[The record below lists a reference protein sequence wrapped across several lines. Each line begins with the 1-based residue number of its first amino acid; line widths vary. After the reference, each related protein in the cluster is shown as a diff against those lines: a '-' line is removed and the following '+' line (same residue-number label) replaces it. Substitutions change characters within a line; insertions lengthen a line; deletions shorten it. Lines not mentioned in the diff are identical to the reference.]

1 MKKRLTAWICTVAM
15 LLAMLPSF
23 AFAAEPDLTLD
34 LEVTATAG
42 QTDTP
47 RALSELRAGDTVTA
61 TINVPANV
69 DISSALVR
77 LLFDK
82 EKFTIAKWNDIQSGL
97 KLPKYEDENP
107 EAEAGWENAQT
118 TSVVEANREGY
129 VSTTAIGS
137 HFDGEL
143 GQKITANVHHGETW
157 PILSVTFKVKDDAS
171 IGAATQNFAI
181 ASEADKL
188 EFAHEV
194 SGKSVKYVAATSD
207 AVTATV
213 VQELTD
219 VALTGSVTIPTK
231 GGTDSSNLTGGNVA
245 TNVTWSPA
253 LTDGKFAAN
262 TAYTATVTVTPN
274 TGYVFT
280 DSSNVTLEGYTFTKS
295 GNSFVATKTFEKT
308 DDKSLTGLTVTTR
321 PTKTAYTHGDHFDP
335 AGMVVKATYD
345 DGSADNNF
353 TGYTVSYN
361 GTYLK
366 NGDSAV
372 TLTAGNQRVQVSGLT
387 VGQKELSI
395 TGLQATNRAYN
406 GSTEVALTGGT
417 LTDAVVG
424 EAVSVTMPTKGNM
437 ADANVGNNKSVNVTK
452 PELTGNDA
460 GNYTLADISG
470 VKVNITPAEYTYT
483 YAKIEDT
490 ATVGTALPTSS
501 TVSATGVNSETV
513 SGTLAWYT
521 DAACTKTTSGN
532 FTETGSKT
540 LYWKFTPGSSAT
552 NYVTTFKTGNVVYTV
567 TALPTQKVA
576 FAESGAKSVTYGD
589 ADFTNVATNS
599 TQGGGTISYA
609 SSNSDVA
616 TVDNA
621 GKVAIKGAGTTTI
634 TATAAEVSTQ
644 YAKTEVSYTLTVN
657 PKEVGLTWNNAIE
670 RVYDGQPSNVTA
682 TATGLVSGDEVNV
695 TVTGGTERD
704 AGTHT
709 ATATALTGER
719 AENYTLPS
727 AKTQSYIINKKNIT
741 VASVK
746 LKEKTYDGTTTAT
759 VESVKFNFGS
769 STGSPSSGGSGGN
782 QSPYTATAVYDSA
795 NASDTASATVQVTLV
810 TGGRWD
816 TNYNLTNG
824 ENFKTTGKINK
835 AQTTLT
841 VAAKDAVY
849 TSVAYAE
856 TNLTKTS
863 NVDTETTYTYYA
875 DNNGAKGEAL
885 TAVPVNAGTYWVEGN
900 IAATTNY
907 SAVTSEAVKF
917 QITKAPLTITAKPH
931 TITYGDA
938 VANDGVTYK
947 GLAGSDTSSVVT
959 GLAYEYNYERYGN
972 VGDYTIT
979 PNGAA
984 AANYDITY
992 QPGKLTVG
1000 QKKVTLTWEPTGDT
1014 LYYDGNAKNV
1024 TATVGGTV
1032 NNDVITATVVG
1043 GKETAIGQYTAKV
1056 TALTG
1061 DKAGNYAPPTEVTKS
1076 YAIQAALSASELT
1089 VTPATVTATIDGLTI
1104 KLVGY
1109 KNASETV
1116 TVKKGKVTAA
1126 DNKLTV
1132 NGVTYTIDDSAVKVI
1147 DTAKIEIKT
1156 PTCTVKVPDELA
1168 AALTGFAATSDGLNN
1183 AMADLIAKAAEGMPE
1198 NAKKVE
1204 VTVVLEICPTAYADG
1219 KLRLSIEPKIKY
1231 EYKDEQGATIST
1243 KEEAVKNSDIKSLI
1257 TIGVK
1262 VPNGFTPNFAKHYL
1276 SGSTYEMLPVTI
1288 DSNGYATW
1296 QQSSFSEV
1304 ELVSDTRTAAVTFTF
1319 EDGHA
1324 QTITY
1329 GPADIGKAFPTD
1341 SKDGYTFNGWT
1352 IGEKTYTTLTEKA
1365 LSELSSAADK
1375 NAKASFT
1382 QKSNNGGNGGNSGG
1396 SGVST
1401 YPVSVTTPKNGKV
1414 TVSPSN
1420 AAKGAAVTVTVTP
1433 DSGYEMDKLTVT
1445 DASGKTISTTDKGN
1459 GKFTFTMPNGKV
1471 SVSATFKQTTV
1482 TPPSTGFVDVPAS
1495 AYYADA
1501 VKWAVEKGITTGTS
1515 ATTFSPETSC
1525 TRAQMV
1531 TFLWRAAGS
1540 PAPKATTTAFT
1551 DLDKSAYYY
1560 DAVLWAVE
1568 QGITTGT
1575 SATTFSPNA
1584 TVTRGQTVTFL
1595 YRFAGQPAVSGSSS
1609 FTDVNSSDYY
1619 AAAVQ
1624 WAKEQGITSGTT
1636 DTTFSPTSDCT
1647 RGQIVT
1653 FLYRQLAK

>member
-1 MKKRLTAWICTVAM
+1 MKKRVTAWICTVAL

-23 AFAAEPDLTLD
+23 ALAAEPDLTLD

-42 QTDTP
+42 QSDTP
-47 RALSELRAGDTVTA
+47 RVLSELRAGDIVTA
-61 TINVPANV
+61 NVKVPANIG
-69 DISSALVR
+69 ISSALVK

-82 EKFTIAKWNDIQSGL
+82 NTFEIQSWDKITTGL
-97 KLPKYEDENP
+97 EEPAYADKKPNMP
-107 EAEAGWENAQT
+107 AGW
-118 TSVVEANREGY
+118 ANMEVTGYSDANTFGY
-129 VSTTAIGS
+129 VTATAVGS
-137 HFDGEL
+137 HFDGTQGKKVIADVEHD
-143 GQKITANVHHGETW
+143 TVWTV
-157 PILSVTFKVKDDAS
+157 LSVEFKVKDSAPV
-171 IGAATQNFAI
+171 GNVTQAFSI
-181 ASEADKL
+181 ASSAKDL

-194 SGKSVKYVAATSD
+194 SGKSEKYVVAVSD
-207 AVTATV
+207 DISATV
-213 VQELTD
+213 VQELGS
-219 VALTGSVTIPTK
+219 VALNGSVTTPTK

-280 DSSNVTLEGYTFTKS
+280 DSSNVTMDGYTFTRS
-295 GNSFVATKTFEKT
+295 GNSFVATKTFET
-308 DDKSLTGLTVTTR
+308 TANKSLTGLTVTNQ
-321 PTKTAYTHGDHFDP
+321 PTKKDYTHGDQFDHT
-335 AGMVVKATYD
+335 GMVVKATYD
-345 DGSADNNF
+345 DGSTDTNF
-353 TGYTVSYN
+353 TDYTVSYAN
-361 GTYLK
+361 NSSYLK
-366 NGDSAV
+366 KGDTAV
-372 TLTAGNQRVQVSGLT
+372 TVKAGDQTATVSGLT
-387 VGQKELSI
+387 VDQKELSI
-395 TGLQATNRAYN
+395 SGLQATNRAYN
-406 GSTEVALTGGT
+406 GATTVAITGGELTG
-417 LTDAVVG
+417 VVDS
-424 EAVSVTMPTKGNM
+424 ETVSVTMPTKGNM
-437 ADANVGNNKSVNVTK
+437 ADANVGNNKSVTVAK
-452 PELTGNDA
+452 PELTGTDA

-483 YAKIEDT
+483 YGKTADT
-490 ATVGTALPTSS
+490 ATIGTALPTSS

-521 DAACTKTTSGN
+521 DADCTNATSGN
-532 FTETGSKT
+532 FTATGSKT
-540 LYWKFTPGSSAT
+540 LYWKFTPDSSAT
-552 NYVTTFKTGNVVYTV
+552 NYVATAKTGNVVYTV
-567 TALPTQKVA
+567 NALPTQNVT
-576 FAESGAKSVTYGD
+576 FADTNATVTKTYGD
-589 ADFTNVATNS
+589 ADFTNAATNHTTNS
-599 TQGGGTISYA
+599 VAISYA
-609 SSNSDVA
+609 SSNSNVA
-616 TVDNA
+616 VVDNA
-621 GKVAIKGAGTTTI
+621 GQVTIKGAGTTTI
-634 TATAAEVSTQ
+634 TATAAEVPAQ

-657 PKEVGLTWNNAIE
+657 KKTVGLTWDGADT
-670 RVYDGQPSNVTA
+670 RTYDGQLSNVTA
-682 TATGLVSGDEVNV
+682 TATGLISGDEVNV
-695 TVTGGTERD
+695 SVTGGKEKD
-704 AGTHT
+704 AGTYT

-719 AENYTLPS
+719 AGNYILPNE
-727 AKTQSYIINKKNIT
+727 KTQSYTINKAT
-741 VASVK
+741 LEVSSVI
-746 LKEKTYDGTTTAT
+746 LKEKTYNGNTDAE
-759 VESVKFNFGS
+759 VESVSFTRGS
-769 STGSPSSGGSGGN
+769 GSMGSGGN
-782 QSPYTATAVYDSA
+782 QPLYTATAQYDTA
-795 NASDTASATVQVTLV
+795 DASDNAPATVQVALV
-810 TGGRWD
+810 PGGRLD
-816 TNYNLTNG
+816 KNYNLTNG

-849 TSVAYAE
+849 TGVAYAE
-856 TNLTKTS
+856 KNLTKTS
-863 NVDTETTYTYYA
+863 NLDTAPTYTYYT
-875 DNNGAKGEAL
+875 DNNGAKGTAL
-885 TAVPVNAGTYWVEGN
+885 ETAPVNAGTYWVEGSF
-900 IAATTNY
+900 AETTNY

-917 QITKAPLTITAKPH
+917 QITKAPLTIKANAK
-931 TITYGDA
+931 TITYGEA
-938 VANDGVTYK
+938 ATNDGVTYE

-959 GLAYEYNYERYGN
+959 GLTYEYNYERYGN

-979 PNGAA
+979 PKGATA
-984 AANYDITY
+984 DNYDITY
-992 QPGKLTVG
+992 LSGKLTVN
-1000 QKKVTLTWEPTGDT
+1000 KKTVGLTWSNTES
-1014 LYYDGNAKNV
+1014 LYYNGEAKNV
-1024 TATVGGTV
+1024 TATATELV
-1032 NNDVITATVVG
+1032 NNDTISVTVVG
-1043 GKETAIGQYTAKV
+1043 GKETAVGNYTAKA

-1061 DKAGNYAPPTEVTKS
+1061 DKAGNYALPTDVTNVTKN
-1076 YAIQAALSASELT
+1076 YQIQAALSASDLT
-1089 VTPATVTATIDGLTI
+1089 IDPTTVTATIDGLTI

-1109 KNASETV
+1109 KNASGTV
-1116 TVKKGKVTAA
+1116 TVSKGKDTAA

-1304 ELVSDTRTAAVTFTF
+1304 ELVNDTRTATVNFTF
-1319 EDGHA
+1319 EDGHS
-1324 QTITY
+1324 QSVTY
-1329 GPADIGKAFPTD
+1329 GPADLGKAFPTD

-1352 IGEKTYTTLTEKA
+1352 IGDKTYTTLTEEA
-1365 LSELSSAADK
+1365 LTELSKGASTL
-1375 NAKASFT
+1375 NATPAFT
-1382 QKSNNGGNGGNSGG
+1382 QNSSSGGNHGGNSGG
-1396 SGVST
+1396 GVSG
-1401 YPVSVTTPKNGKV
+1401 YAVSVTTPKNGKV
-1414 TVSPSN
+1414 SVDPRN

-1445 DASGKTISTTDKGN
+1445 DASGKTIPTTDKGN

-1515 ATTFSPETSC
+1515 ATTFSPEASC

-1595 YRFAGQPAVSGSSS
+1595 YRFAGQPAVSGSS

-1624 WAKEQGITSGTT
+1624 WAKEQGITSGTS
-1636 DTTFSPTSDCT
+1636 DTTFSPTNDCT

>member
-1 MKKRLTAWICTVAM
+1 MTVK
-15 LLAMLPSF
+15 
-23 AFAAEPDLTLD
+23 
-34 LEVTATAG
+34 VK
-42 QTDTP
+42 
-47 RALSELRAGDTVTA
+47 
-61 TINVPANV
+61 VPANIELCAAEIHLTFDKAKFELTKGV
-69 DISSALVR
+69 STDYSPRYNDTAVISGWNTPQNTGKSNANSQGEISSANTVAVYS
-77 LLFDK
+77 D
-82 EKFTIAKWNDIQSGL
+82 
-97 KLPKYEDENP
+97 DEGSIVANTTRT
-107 EAEAGWENAQT
+107 EAWYLMTAEFKVKSDA
-118 TSVVEANREGY
+118 
-129 VSTTAIGS
+129 AIGS
-137 HFDGEL
+137 
-143 GQKITANVHHGETW
+143 
-157 PILSVTFKVKDDAS
+157 S
-171 IGAATQNFAI
+171 NF
-181 ASEADKL
+181 SLRNSK
-188 EFAHEV
+188 FSHEV
-194 SGKSVKYVAATSD
+194 DNKTTPYTVSEPQ
-207 AVTATV
+207 AVSATV
-213 VQELTD
+213 VQELSN
-219 VALTGSVTIPTK
+219 VALSGSVTTPTK
-231 GGTDSSNLTGGNVA
+231 GGTNSSNLTG
-245 TNVTWSPA
+245 TNVTANVTWNPA
-253 LTDGKFAAN
+253 LTDNKFAAN
-262 TAYTATVTVTPN
+262 TDYTATVTVTPN
-274 TGYVFT
+274 TGYVFA
-280 DSSNVTLEGYTFTKS
+280 DNAKVTLDGYTFTKS
-295 GNSFVATKTFEKT
+295 GNNFVATKTFAKT
-308 DDKSLTGLTVTTR
+308 ADKSLTALEVTTQ
-321 PTKTAYTHGDHFDP
+321 PTETEYTHGDQFNS

-345 DGSADNNF
+345 DGSTDNNF
-353 TGYTVSYN
+353 TDYTVSYAN

-366 NGDSAV
+366 KGDTTV
-372 TLTAGNQRVQVSGLT
+372 TLKAGDKTATVSGLT

-395 TGLQATNRAYN
+395 TGLQATNRAYD

-417 LTDAVVG
+417 LTDAVSREV
-424 EAVSVTMPTKGNM
+424 VSVTMPTKGNM
-437 ADANVGNNKSVNVTK
+437 ADANVGNNKSVTVAK
-452 PELTGNDA
+452 PELTGTDA

-483 YAKIEDT
+483 YGKTADT
-490 ATVGTALPTSS
+490 ATIGTALPTSS

-521 DAACTKTTSGN
+521 DADCTNATSGN
-532 FTETGSKT
+532 FTATGSKT
-540 LYWKFTPGSSAT
+540 LYWKFTPDSSAT
-552 NYVTTFKTGNVVYTV
+552 NYVATAKTGNVVYTV
-567 TALPTQKVA
+567 NALPTQNVT
-576 FAESGAKSVTYGD
+576 FADTNATVTKTYGD
-589 ADFTNVATNS
+589 ADFTNAATNHTTNS
-599 TQGGGTISYA
+599 VAISYA
-609 SSNSDVA
+609 SSNSNVA
-616 TVDNA
+616 VVDNA
-621 GKVAIKGAGTTTI
+621 GQVTIKGAGTTTI
-634 TATAAEVSTQ
+634 TATAAEVPAQ

-657 PKEVGLTWNNAIE
+657 KKTVGLTWDGADT
-670 RVYDGQPSNVTA
+670 RTYDGQLSNVTA
-682 TATGLVSGDEVNV
+682 TATGLISGDEVNV
-695 TVTGGTERD
+695 SVTGGKEKD
-704 AGTHT
+704 AGTYT

-719 AENYTLPS
+719 AGNYILPNE
-727 AKTQSYIINKKNIT
+727 KTQSYTINKAT
-741 VASVK
+741 LEVSSVI
-746 LKEKTYDGTTTAT
+746 LKEKTYNGNTDAE
-759 VESVKFNFGS
+759 VESVSFTRGS
-769 STGSPSSGGSGGN
+769 GSMGSGGN
-782 QSPYTATAVYDSA
+782 QPLYTATAQYDTA
-795 NASDTASATVQVTLV
+795 DASDNAPATVQVALV
-810 TGGRWD
+810 PGGRLD
-816 TNYNLTNG
+816 KNYNLTNG

-849 TSVAYAE
+849 TGVAYAE
-856 TNLTKTS
+856 KNLTKTS
-863 NVDTETTYTYYA
+863 NLDTAPTYTYYT
-875 DNNGAKGEAL
+875 DNNGAKGTAL
-885 TAVPVNAGTYWVEGN
+885 ETAPVNAGTYWVEGSF
-900 IAATTNY
+900 AETTNY

-917 QITKAPLTITAKPH
+917 QITKAPLTIKANAK
-931 TITYGDA
+931 TITYGEA
-938 VANDGVTYK
+938 ATNDGVTYE

-959 GLAYEYNYERYGN
+959 GLTYEYNYERYGN

-979 PNGAA
+979 PKGATA
-984 AANYDITY
+984 DNYDITY
-992 QPGKLTVG
+992 LSGKLTVN
-1000 QKKVTLTWEPTGDT
+1000 KKTVGLTWSNTES
-1014 LYYDGNAKNV
+1014 LYYNGEAKNV
-1024 TATVGGTV
+1024 TATATELV
-1032 NNDVITATVVG
+1032 NNDTISVTVVG
-1043 GKETAIGQYTAKV
+1043 GKETAVGNYTAKA

-1061 DKAGNYAPPTEVTKS
+1061 DKAGNYALPTDVTNVTKN
-1076 YAIQAALSASELT
+1076 YQIQAALSASDLT
-1089 VTPATVTATIDGLTI
+1089 IDPTTVTATIDGLTI

-1116 TVKKGKVTAA
+1116 TVKKGEVTAA

-1168 AALTGFAATSDGLNN
+1168 TALTGFAATSDGLNN

-1304 ELVSDTRTAAVTFTF
+1304 ELVNDTRTATVTFTF
-1319 EDGHA
+1319 GDGHS
-1324 QTITY
+1324 QTVTY
-1329 GPADIGKAFPTD
+1329 RPADIGKAFPTD
-1341 SKDGYTFNGWT
+1341 SKDGYRFNGWK
-1352 IGEKTYTTLTEKA
+1352 IGNKVYTTLTDEA
-1365 LSELSSAADK
+1365 LTALAADPTVTADFTK
-1375 NAKASFT
+1375 N
-1382 QKSNNGGNGGNSGG
+1382 NNGGNGGSGG
-1396 SGVST
+1396 GGTST
-1401 YPVSVTTPKNGKV
+1401 SPVSVTTPKNGKV
-1414 TVSPSN
+1414 SVDPRN

-1515 ATTFSPETSC
+1515 ATTFSPEASC

-1575 SATTFSPNA
+1575 SSTTFSPNA

-1624 WAKEQGITSGTT
+1624 WAKEQGITSGTS
-1636 DTTFSPTSDCT
+1636 DTTFSPTNDCT

>member
-1 MKKRLTAWICTVAM
+1 MVKVAKRCLSVI
-15 LLAMLPSF
+15 LSLAMLASLLCVPVY
-23 AFAAEPDLTLD
+23 AATPCTLIVSDATATVTKTEKQTVDVNIDISELGANDGWAALSLYLYYDSTKMTYKKNVPGNTFKTARNAIQDEGGSVSAQINASKDIQDANSNGDKEEMCVSIASTATDSESNPAKMTGNGTLWTITFEVNEDLESQELPLSLVCLKATVNGDTSAQPTTVGGKITVNGVTPEINAVNLDLDNANVTADGSSPVTVKATATSKKGTDLTNAVIWSVVNENGAGVSIAPNGTITVAKDAMAGDYTIKAAGKTIFSGGGNNTGAPVTSTKKVLSTGNA
-34 LEVTATAG
+34 TATLKVQRNESQITSVEISGVQDVTIPAN
-42 QTDTP
+42 DTNNVMQP
-47 RALSELRAGDTVTA
+47 TATVKDQYGDTMSNQTVSWSLDASDVSGVSIDRNTGKVTVTNA
-61 TINVPANV
+61 
-69 DISSALVR
+69 
-77 LLFDK
+77 
-82 EKFTIAKWNDIQSGL
+82 AKDSIQES
-97 KLPKYEDENP
+97 KP
-107 EAEAGWENAQT
+107 
-118 TSVVEANREGY
+118 
-129 VSTTAIGS
+129 
-137 HFDGEL
+137 F
-143 GQKITANVHHGETW
+143 KITATC
-157 PILSVTFKVKDDAS
+157 D
-171 IGAATQNFAI
+171 
-181 ASEADKL
+181 
-188 EFAHEV
+188 
-194 SGKSVKYVAATSD
+194 GKSDSKDFQVKRADAVTTSITLSDVSDMIVPADETNATED
-207 AVTATV
+207 VTATV
-213 VQELTD
+213 KDQYDTQISNPT
-219 VALTGSVTIPTK
+219 VAWSI
-231 GGTDSSNLTGGNVA
+231 
-245 TNVTWSPA
+245 SPA
-253 LTDGKFAAN
+253 VEGVSIDSTGKITVTNAAKAGITDTTGKQFTV
-262 TAYTATVTVTPN
+262 TAKSGDMTNTATVTVKRADSNATSMK
-274 TGYVFT
+274 VF
-280 DSSNVTLEGYTFTKS
+280 K
-295 GNSFVATKTFEKT
+295 
-308 DDKSLTGLTVTTR
+308 
-321 PTKTAYTHGDHFDP
+321 
-335 AGMVVKATYD
+335 
-345 DGSADNNF
+345 
-353 TGYTVSYN
+353 
-361 GTYLK
+361 
-366 NGDSAV
+366 
-372 TLTAGNQRVQVSGLT
+372 
-387 VGQKELSI
+387 
-395 TGLQATNRAYN
+395 
-406 GSTEVALTGGT
+406 GG
-417 LTDAVVG
+417 A
-424 EAVSVTMPTKGNM
+424 
-437 ADANVGNNKSVNVTK
+437 
-452 PELTGNDA
+452 ELTGNTDTIIIPSTSTD
-460 GNYTLADISG
+460 N
-470 VKVNITPAEYTYT
+470 TYT
-483 YAKIEDT
+483 YSAKVYDQYGSEMGNANLEFAT
-490 ATVGTALPTSS
+490 A
-501 TVSATGVNSETV
+501 NE
-513 SGTLAWYT
+513 
-521 DAACTKTTSGN
+521 K
-532 FTETGSKT
+532 
-540 LYWKFTPGSSAT
+540 
-552 NYVTTFKTGNVVYTV
+552 VTYSNGTV
-567 TALPTQKVA
+567 TVKQ
-576 FAESGAKSVTYGD
+576 GAKKD
-589 ADFTNVATNS
+589 S
-599 TQGGGTISYA
+599 T
-609 SSNSDVA
+609 
-616 TVDNA
+616 
-621 GKVAIKGAGTTTI
+621 
-634 TATAAEVSTQ
+634 
-644 YAKTEVSYTLTVN
+644 YTLTVSYT
-657 PKEVGLTWNNAIE
+657 GLESKTITITAKDIDITW
-670 RVYDGQPSNVTA
+670 PTA
-682 TATGLVSGDEVNV
+682 TASGTYGDKWSDIVKYSGGSAMLNSTKVEGAFELKEASSVPDVGAKYHFVFKSTDGKYTVESPAYDATIAQKDLTITAGSDSKQYDGTALTKSAVADCTVTGLVNNDELSSI
-695 TVTGGTERD
+695 TVTGSATNVAD
-704 AGTHT
+704 T
-709 ATATALTGER
+709 ATSNNKASAATIKHGDVDKTA
-719 AENYTLPS
+719 NYKI
-727 AKTQSYIINKKNIT
+727 AY
-741 VASVK
+741 V
-746 LKEKTYDGTTTAT
+746 DGT
-759 VESVKFNFGS
+759 
-769 STGSPSSGGSGGN
+769 
-782 QSPYTATAVYDSA
+782 
-795 NASDTASATVQVTLV
+795 
-810 TGGRWD
+810 
-816 TNYNLTNG
+816 LT
-824 ENFKTTGKINK
+824 
-835 AQTTLT
+835 
-841 VAAKDAVY
+841 
-849 TSVAYAE
+849 
-856 TNLTKTS
+856 
-863 NVDTETTYTYYA
+863 
-875 DNNGAKGEAL
+875 
-885 TAVPVNAGTYWVEGN
+885 
-900 IAATTNY
+900 
-907 SAVTSEAVKF
+907 
-917 QITKAPLTITAKPH
+917 ITKAPLTITAKPH

-938 VANDGVTYK
+938 VANDGVTY
-947 GLAGSDTSSVVT
+947 T
-959 GLAYEYNYERYGN
+959 GLVNNEVGTTVAPVEYEYSYKQYDNIGEY
-972 VGDYTIT
+972 VIT
-979 PNGAA
+979 PKGATE
-984 AANYDITY
+984 ANYKITY
-992 QPGKLTVG
+992 QSGKLTVG
-1000 QKKVTLTWEPTGDT
+1000 QKEVTLTWKPTSDT

-1076 YAIQAALSASELT
+1076 YKIQAALSASELT

-1116 TVKKGKVTAA
+1116 TVKKGEVTAA

-1352 IGEKTYTTLTEKA
+1352 IGGKTYTTLTDEA
-1365 LSELSSAADK
+1365 LTELSRVTDK
-1375 NAKASFT
+1375 NATASFT
-1382 QKSNNGGNGGNSGG
+1382 QKSNNGGNHGGSGG

-1471 SVSATFKQTTV
+1471 SVSAAFKQTTV

-1515 ATTFSPETSC
+1515 ATTFSPEASC

-1575 SATTFSPNA
+1575 SSTTFSPNA

-1624 WAKEQGITSGTT
+1624 WAKEQGITSGTS

>member
-1 MKKRLTAWICTVAM
+1 MRKKLLSLLCTVAM
-15 LLAMLPSF
+15 ILSMVPTV
-23 AFAAEPDLTLD
+23 AFAAEDTVALD
-34 LEVTATAG
+34 LSLTAVEGSTKTERDLN
-42 QTDTP
+42 Q
-47 RALSELRAGDTVTA
+47 LRVGDTITAKVTL
-61 TINVPANV
+61 PAGTY
-69 DISSALVR
+69 SSAQIKLQ
-77 LLFDK
+77 FDK
-82 EKFTIAKWNDIQSGL
+82 NAFAVTKVAAPFA
-97 KLPKYEDENP
+97 PKYKVEENDD
-107 EAEAGWENAQT
+107 GD
-118 TSVVEANREGY
+118 V
-129 VSTTAIGS
+129 VSTT
-137 HFDGEL
+137 DGWNN
-143 GQKITANVHHGETW
+143 INTSSADTANAQGYVGTTAVGYVYDGTGK
-157 PILSVTFKVKDDAS
+157 PGNITVDSRVILNVTLKVKNDATLGSTAPFKILNVSREDLSINHFVSNNEVAYSVTLPSA
-171 IGAATQNFAI
+171 
-181 ASEADKL
+181 
-188 EFAHEV
+188 V
-194 SGKSVKYVAATSD
+194 S
-207 AVTATV
+207 ATV
-213 VQELTD
+213 VQELGS
-219 VALTGSVTIPTK
+219 VALNGSVTTPTK
-231 GGTDSSNLTGGNVA
+231 GGTDSSNLTGTNVTA
-245 TNVTWSPA
+245 NVTWSPA

-262 TAYTATVTVTPN
+262 TPYTATVTVTPN

-280 DSSNVTLEGYTFTKS
+280 DSSKVTLEDYNFTKS
-295 GNSFVATKTFEKT
+295 GNSFVATKTFGKT
-308 DDKSLTGLTVTTR
+308 DDKSLTALAVTSQ
-321 PTKTAYTHGDHFDP
+321 PTKKTYTHGDQFDQN
-335 AGMVVKATYD
+335 GMVVKATYD
-345 DGSADNNF
+345 DGSTDNNF
-353 TGYTVSYN
+353 TDYTVSYAN

-366 NGDSAV
+366 KGDTTV
-372 TLTAGNQRVQVSGLT
+372 TLKAGDKTATVSGLT
-387 VGQKELSI
+387 VGHKELSI
-395 TGLQATNRAYN
+395 TGLQATDRAYN
-406 GSTEVALTGGT
+406 GNTEVVLTGGT
-417 LTDAVVG
+417 LTDVVDR
-424 EAVSVTMPTKGNM
+424 ETVSVTMPTMGTVTRK
-437 ADANVGNNKSVNVTK
+437 DVGDNKVVTVTT
-452 PELTGNDA
+452 PELTGTDA
-460 GNYTLADISG
+460 DNYMLADISG

-483 YAKIEDT
+483 YAKTEDT
-490 ATVGTALPTSS
+490 ATVGTALPTSDAA
-501 TVSATGVNSETV
+501 SATGVNSETV
-513 SGTLAWYT
+513 SGRLAWYT
-521 DAACTKTTSGN
+521 DAACTTATSGN
-532 FTETGSKT
+532 FTATGTKT
-540 LYWKFTPGSSAT
+540 LYWKFTPDSSAT
-552 NYVTTFKTGNVVYTV
+552 NYVTTSKTGSVVYTV
-567 TALPTQKVA
+567 SALPTQDVT
-576 FAESGAKSVTYGD
+576 FAQSGAKTVTYGE
-589 ADFTNVATNS
+589 ADFTNAATNH
-599 TQGGGTISYA
+599 TTNGGAISYA
-609 SSNSDVA
+609 SSNANVA
-616 TVDNA
+616 TVNDA
-621 GKVAIKGAGTTTI
+621 GQVTIKGAGTTTI
-634 TATAAEVSTQ
+634 TATAAEVSAQ

-657 PKEVGLTWNNAIE
+657 KKTVGLTWDGADT
-670 RVYDGQPSNVTA
+670 RTYDGQPSNVTA
-682 TATGLVSGDEVNV
+682 TATGLISGDEVNV
-695 TVTGGTERD
+695 SVTGGTERD

-727 AKTQSYIINKKNIT
+727 AKMQSYIINKKNIT

-816 TNYNLTNG
+816 KNYNLTNG

-885 TAVPVNAGTYWVEGN
+885 ETAPVSAGTYWVQGN
-900 IAATTNY
+900 IVETQNY

-938 VANDGVTYK
+938 VANDGVTY
-947 GLAGSDTSSVVT
+947 T
-959 GLAYEYNYERYGN
+959 GLVNSEVGTTVAPVGYEYSYKQYDN
-972 VGDYTIT
+972 VGEYVIT
-979 PNGAA
+979 PKGDTAD
-984 AANYDITY
+984 NYDITY
-992 QPGKLTVG
+992 QSGKLTVN
-1000 QKKVTLTWEPTGDT
+1000 KKTVGLTWNDT
-1014 LYYDGNAKNV
+1014 ENLYYNGEAKNV
-1024 TATVGGTV
+1024 TATATELV
-1032 NNDVITATVVG
+1032 NSDNISVTVVG
-1043 GKETAIGQYTAKV
+1043 GKETAVGNYTAKA

-1061 DKAGNYAPPTEVTKS
+1061 EKAGNYALPTDVTKT
-1076 YAIQAALSASELT
+1076 YQIQAALDASALT
-1089 VTPATVTATIDGLTI
+1089 VTPNTVTATIDGLTI

-1109 KNASETV
+1109 ASTDV
-1116 TVKKGKVTAA
+1116 TVSATGATVEG
-1126 DNKLTV
+1126 DKLTI
-1132 NGVTYTIDDSAVKVI
+1132 NGVTYTIDKTGVKTIDSNKVTVAEQPEINISLPADVEANSPLKAV
-1147 DTAKIEIKT
+1147 DNNATTA
-1156 PTCTVKVPDELA
+1156 
-1168 AALTGFAATSDGLNN
+1168 SGLNN
-1183 AMADLIAKAAEGMPE
+1183 ALADLIAKAGDTLPEG
-1198 NAKKVE
+1198 ATKVE
-1204 VTVVLEICPTAYADG
+1204 VQAILNIQALSYTDG
-1219 KLRLSIEPKIKY
+1219 TSLKLNIKPQIKY
-1231 EYKDEQGATIST
+1231 TYKNDSDSAVG
-1243 KEEAVKNSDIKSLI
+1243 EAKTVDVNNSDIKAPVSISVNLPSSF
-1257 TIGVK
+1257 
-1262 VPNGFTPNFAKHYL
+1262 VPNFVKHGSEWL
-1276 SGSTYEMLPVTI
+1276 KVKTESGV
-1288 DSNGYATW
+1288 ATW

-1304 ELVSDTRTAAVTFTF
+1304 ELVKDDRSATVNFTF
-1319 EDGHA
+1319 EDDHA

-1352 IGEKTYTTLTEKA
+1352 IGDKTYTTLTEEA
-1365 LSELSSAADK
+1365 LSELSSATDK
-1375 NAKASFT
+1375 NATASFT
-1382 QKSNNGGNGGNSGG
+1382 QKSNNGGNHGGSGG

-1414 TVSPSN
+1414 SVDPRNT
-1420 AAKGAAVTVTVTP
+1420 AKGAAVTVTVTP

-1445 DASGKTISTTDKGN
+1445 DASGKTIPTTDKGN

-1515 ATTFSPETSC
+1515 ATTFSPEASC

-1624 WAKEQGITSGTT
+1624 WAKEQGITSGTS

>member
-1 MKKRLTAWICTVAM
+1 MKKKLTAWICTVAM
-15 LLAMLPSF
+15 LLTMFPFVAT
-23 AFAAEPDLTLD
+23 AADVDFSVGLD
-34 LEVTATAG
+34 VTATVGETATSRSLNQIRAGDIVTARIKAPANIALSAVEAHMNFNKDILEVTT
-42 QTDTP
+42 
-47 RALSELRAGDTVTA
+47 
-61 TINVPANV
+61 
-69 DISSALVR
+69 
-77 LLFDK
+77 
-82 EKFTIAKWNDIQSGL
+82 
-97 KLPKYEDENP
+97 YEE
-107 EAEAGWENAQT
+107 
-118 TSVVEANREGY
+118 
-129 VSTTAIGS
+129 
-137 HFDGEL
+137 DGEL
-143 GQKITANVHHGETW
+143 YGNANSYLTPIYIAGSSEGWNNINITEYGNANNSG
-157 PILSVTFKVKDDAS
+157 SVSVAATAHNKKGKVSNVTNNSEFVLLEVKFKVKEN
-171 IGAATQNFAI
+171 ATPGEISFTV
-181 ASEADKL
+181 SDPK
-188 EFAHEV
+188 FSHEV
-194 SGKSVKYVAATSD
+194 TGTTTSYVVGTPSP
-207 AVTATV
+207 VTATV
-213 VQELTD
+213 VQELGS
-219 VALTGSVTIPTK
+219 VALTGSVTTPTK
-231 GGTDSSNLTGGNVA
+231 GGTASSNLTGTNVTA
-245 TNVTWSPA
+245 NVTWSPA

-262 TAYTATVTVTPN
+262 TAYTATVKVTPN

-280 DSSNVTLEGYTFTKS
+280 DSSKVTLEDYNFTKS
-295 GNSFVATKTFEKT
+295 GNSFVATKTFGKT
-308 DDKSLTGLTVTTR
+308 DDKSLTALTVTSQ
-321 PTKTAYTHGDHFDP
+321 PTKTTYTHGDQFDQD
-335 AGMVVKATYD
+335 GMVVKATYD
-345 DGSADNNF
+345 DGSTDNNF
-353 TGYTVSYN
+353 TDYTVSYAN

-366 NGDSAV
+366 KGDTTV
-372 TLTAGNQRVQVSGLT
+372 TLKAGDKTATVSGLT

-395 TGLQATNRAYN
+395 TGLQATNRAYD

-417 LTDAVVG
+417 LTDAVSREV
-424 EAVSVTMPTKGNM
+424 VSVTMPTKGNM
-437 ADANVGNNKSVNVTK
+437 ADANVGNNKSVTVAK
-452 PELTGNDA
+452 PELTGTDA

-483 YAKIEDT
+483 YGKTADT
-490 ATVGTALPTSS
+490 ATIGTALPTSS

-521 DAACTKTTSGN
+521 DADCTNATSGN
-532 FTETGSKT
+532 FTATGSKT
-540 LYWKFTPGSSAT
+540 LYWKFTPDSSAT
-552 NYVTTFKTGNVVYTV
+552 NYVATAKTGNVVYTV
-567 TALPTQKVA
+567 NALPTQNVT
-576 FAESGAKSVTYGD
+576 FADTNATITKTYGD
-589 ADFTNVATNS
+589 ADFTNAATNH
-599 TQGGGTISYA
+599 TTNVGAISYA
-609 SSNSDVA
+609 SSNANVA
-616 TVDNA
+616 VVNNA
-621 GKVAIKGAGTTTI
+621 GQVTIKGAGTTTI
-634 TATAAEVSTQ
+634 TATAAEVSAQ

-657 PKEVGLTWNNAIE
+657 KKTVGLTWDGADT
-670 RVYDGQPSNVTA
+670 RTYDGQSSNVTA
-682 TATGLVSGDEVNV
+682 TATGLVSSDAVNV
-695 TVTGGTERD
+695 TVIGGREQD
-704 AGTHT
+704 AGTYT

-719 AENYTLPS
+719 AGNYILPNE
-727 AKTQSYIINKKNIT
+727 KTQSYTINKAT
-741 VASVK
+741 LEVSSVI
-746 LKEKTYDGTTTAT
+746 LKEKTYNGNTDAE
-759 VESVKFNFGS
+759 VERVSFTRGS
-769 STGSPSSGGSGGN
+769 GSMGSGGN
-782 QSPYTATAVYDSA
+782 QPLYTATAQYDTA
-795 NASDTASATVQVTLV
+795 DASDNAPATVQVALV
-810 TGGRWD
+810 PGGRLD
-816 TNYNLTNG
+816 KNYNLTNG

-849 TSVAYAE
+849 TGVAYAE
-856 TNLTKTS
+856 KNLTKTS
-863 NVDTETTYTYYA
+863 NLDTAPTYTYYT
-875 DNNGAKGEAL
+875 DNNGAKGTAL
-885 TAVPVNAGTYWVEGN
+885 ETAPVSAGTYWVEGRFEE
-900 IAATTNY
+900 TTNY

-917 QITKAPLTITAKPH
+917 QITKAPLTIKANDK

-938 VANDGVTYK
+938 ANNDGVIYN
-947 GLAGSDTSSVVT
+947 GLVNSEDGATVVS
-959 GLAYEYNYERYGN
+959 GLIYDYNYERYGN

-979 PNGAA
+979 PKGATA
-984 AANYDITY
+984 DNYDITY
-992 QPGKLTVG
+992 LSGKLTVN
-1000 QKKVTLTWEPTGDT
+1000 KKTVGLTWSNTES
-1014 LYYDGNAKNV
+1014 LYYNGEAKNV
-1024 TATVGGTV
+1024 TATATELV
-1032 NNDVITATVVG
+1032 NNDTIFVTVVG
-1043 GKETAIGQYTAKV
+1043 GKETAVGNYTAKA

-1061 DKAGNYAPPTEVTKS
+1061 DKAGNYALPTDVTNVTKN
-1076 YAIQAALSASELT
+1076 YQIQAALSASDLT
-1089 VTPATVTATIDGLTI
+1089 IDPTTVTATIDGLTI

-1109 KNASETV
+1109 KNASAAV
-1116 TVKKGKVTAA
+1116 TVKKGDITAA

-1132 NGVTYTIDDSAVKVI
+1132 NGVTYTIDASGVKNIEASKIDVKDTIAKVEKAEGATIDDSVVTTI
-1147 DTAKIEIKT
+1147 NN
-1156 PTCTVKVPDELA
+1156 
-1168 AALTGFAATSDGLNN
+1168 AATKAEGLNN
-1183 AMADLIAKAAEGMPE
+1183 ALADLIARADQNMPDG
-1198 NAKKVE
+1198 ATKVE
-1204 VTVVLEICPTAYADG
+1204 VKAILNIQPVSYGNGSLKLNIKPEI
-1219 KLRLSIEPKIKY
+1219 
-1231 EYKDEQGATIST
+1231 EYTYKKDNDEQVGEKKTV
-1243 KEEAVKNSDIKSLI
+1243 AVNNSDIKAPV
-1257 TIGVK
+1257 TISVNL
-1262 VPNGFTPNFAKHYL
+1262 PSNFAPNFAKHGSEWL
-1276 SGSTYEMLPVTI
+1276 KVKTESGV
-1288 DSNGYATW
+1288 ATW

-1341 SKDGYTFNGWT
+1341 SKDGYRFNGWK
-1352 IGEKTYTTLTEKA
+1352 IVDKVYTTLTDEA
-1365 LSELSSAADK
+1365 LTALAAGATVTADFTK
-1375 NAKASFT
+1375 N
-1382 QKSNNGGNGGNSGG
+1382 NNGGNGGNSGG

-1515 ATTFSPETSC
+1515 ATTFSPEASC

-1624 WAKEQGITSGTT
+1624 WAKEQGITSGTS

>member
-1 MKKRLTAWICTVAM
+1 MTVK
-15 LLAMLPSF
+15 
-23 AFAAEPDLTLD
+23 
-34 LEVTATAG
+34 VK
-42 QTDTP
+42 
-47 RALSELRAGDTVTA
+47 
-61 TINVPANV
+61 VPANIELCAAEIHLTFDKAKFELTKGV
-69 DISSALVR
+69 STDYSPRYNDTAVISGWNTPQNTGKSNANSQGEISSANTVAVYS
-77 LLFDK
+77 D
-82 EKFTIAKWNDIQSGL
+82 
-97 KLPKYEDENP
+97 DEGSIVANTTRT
-107 EAEAGWENAQT
+107 EAWYLMTAEFKVKSDA
-118 TSVVEANREGY
+118 
-129 VSTTAIGS
+129 AIGS
-137 HFDGEL
+137 
-143 GQKITANVHHGETW
+143 
-157 PILSVTFKVKDDAS
+157 S
-171 IGAATQNFAI
+171 NF
-181 ASEADKL
+181 SLRNSK
-188 EFAHEV
+188 FSHEV
-194 SGKSVKYVAATSD
+194 DNKTTPYTVSEPQ
-207 AVTATV
+207 AVSATV
-213 VQELTD
+213 VQELSN
-219 VALTGSVTIPTK
+219 VALSGSVTTPTK
-231 GGTDSSNLTGGNVA
+231 GGTNSSNLTG
-245 TNVTWSPA
+245 TNVTANVTWNPA
-253 LTDGKFAAN
+253 LTDNKFAAN
-262 TAYTATVTVTPN
+262 TDYTATVTVTPN
-274 TGYVFT
+274 TGYVFA
-280 DSSNVTLEGYTFTKS
+280 DNAKVTLDGYTFTKS
-295 GNSFVATKTFEKT
+295 GNNFVATKTFAKT
-308 DDKSLTGLTVTTR
+308 ADKSLTALEVTTQ
-321 PTKTAYTHGDHFDP
+321 PTETEYTHGDQFNS

-345 DGSADNNF
+345 DGSTDNNF
-353 TGYTVSYN
+353 TDYTVSYANN
-361 GTYLK
+361 GSYLK
-366 NGDSAV
+366 NGDTAV
-372 TLTAGNQRVQVSGLT
+372 TVKAGDQTATVSGLT
-387 VGQKELSI
+387 VDQKELSI
-395 TGLQATNRAYN
+395 SGLQATNRAYN
-406 GSTEVALTGGT
+406 GATTVAITGGELTG
-417 LTDAVVG
+417 VVDS
-424 EAVSVTMPTKGNM
+424 ETVSVTMPTKGNM
-437 ADANVGNNKSVNVTK
+437 ADANVGNNKSVTVAK
-452 PELTGNDA
+452 PELTGTDA

-483 YAKIEDT
+483 YGKTADT
-490 ATVGTALPTSS
+490 ATIGTALPTSS

-521 DAACTKTTSGN
+521 DADCTNATSGN
-532 FTETGSKT
+532 FTATGSKT
-540 LYWKFTPGSSAT
+540 LYWKFTPDSSAT
-552 NYVTTFKTGNVVYTV
+552 NYVATAKTGNVVYTV
-567 TALPTQKVA
+567 NALPTQNVT
-576 FAESGAKSVTYGD
+576 FADTNATVTKTYGD
-589 ADFTNVATNS
+589 ADFTNAATNHTTNS
-599 TQGGGTISYA
+599 VAISYA
-609 SSNSDVA
+609 SSNSNVA
-616 TVDNA
+616 VVDNA
-621 GKVAIKGAGTTTI
+621 GQVTIKGAGTTTI
-634 TATAAEVSTQ
+634 TATAAEVPAQ

-657 PKEVGLTWNNAIE
+657 KKTVGLTWDGADT
-670 RVYDGQPSNVTA
+670 RTYDGQPSNVTA
-682 TATGLVSGDEVNV
+682 TATGLISGDEVNV
-695 TVTGGTERD
+695 SVTGGTERD

-727 AKTQSYIINKKNIT
+727 AKMQSYIINKKNIT

-816 TNYNLTNG
+816 KNYNLTNG

-917 QITKAPLTITAKPH
+917 QITKAPLTIKANDKA
-931 TITYGDA
+931 ITYGDA
-938 VANDGVTYK
+938 VANNGVEYAGLVNNEQGANVVSGLTYQC
-947 GLAGSDTSSVVT
+947 
-959 GLAYEYNYERYGN
+959 NYKQYDN
-972 VGDYTIT
+972 VGEYTIT
-979 PNGAA
+979 PKDAE
-984 AANYDITY
+984 AANYEITY
-992 QPGKLTVG
+992 QPGKLTVN
-1000 QKKVTLTWEPTGDT
+1000 KKTVGLTWNDT
-1014 LYYDGNAKNV
+1014 ENLYYNGEAKNV
-1024 TATVGGTV
+1024 TATATELV
-1032 NNDVITATVVG
+1032 NNDSISVTVVG
-1043 GKETAIGQYTAKV
+1043 GKETAVGNYTAKA

-1061 DKAGNYAPPTEVTKS
+1061 DKAGNYALPTDVTNVTKN
-1076 YAIQAALSASELT
+1076 YQIQAALSASDLT
-1089 VTPATVTATIDGLTI
+1089 IDPTTVTATIDGLTI

-1109 KNASETV
+1109 ASTNV
-1116 TVKKGKVTAA
+1116 TVSATGATV
-1126 DNKLTV
+1126 DGDKLTI
-1132 NGVTYTIDDSAVKVI
+1132 NGVTYTIDKTGVKTIDSNKVTVAEQPEINISLPADVEANSPLKAV
-1147 DTAKIEIKT
+1147 DNNATTAT
-1156 PTCTVKVPDELA
+1156 
-1168 AALTGFAATSDGLNN
+1168 GLNN
-1183 AMADLIAKAAEGMPE
+1183 ALADLIAKAGDTLPDGAT
-1198 NAKKVE
+1198 KVE
-1204 VTVVLEICPTAYADG
+1204 VQAILNIQALSYTNGTSL
-1219 KLRLSIEPKIKY
+1219 KLNIKPQIKY
-1231 EYKDEQGATIST
+1231 IYKNGDETVQEKT
-1243 KEEAVKNSDIKSLI
+1243 VDVNNSDIKAPV
-1257 TIGVK
+1257 TISVNL
-1262 VPNGFTPNFAKHYL
+1262 PSSFAPNFAKH
-1276 SGSTYEMLPVTI
+1276 GSEMIPVTM
-1288 DSNGYATW
+1288 SGTVATW
-1296 QQSSFSEV
+1296 KQSSFSEV
-1304 ELVSDTRTAAVTFTF
+1304 ELVKDDRSATVNFTF
-1319 EDGHA
+1319 ADDHA

-1352 IGEKTYTTLTEKA
+1352 IGDKTYTTLTEEA

-1382 QKSNNGGNGGNSGG
+1382 QKSNNGGNHGGSGG

-1401 YPVSVTTPKNGKV
+1401 YPVSVTMPKNGKV
-1414 TVSPSN
+1414 SVDPRN

-1515 ATTFSPETSC
+1515 ATTFSPEASC

-1575 SATTFSPNA
+1575 SSTTFSPNA

-1624 WAKEQGITSGTT
+1624 WAKEQGITSGTS

>member
-1 MKKRLTAWICTVAM
+1 MEVTGYSDANT
-15 LLAMLPSF
+15 F
-23 AFAAEPDLTLD
+23 GY
-34 LEVTATAG
+34 VTATA
-42 QTDTP
+42 
-47 RALSELRAGDTVTA
+47 V
-61 TINVPANV
+61 
-69 DISSALVR
+69 
-77 LLFDK
+77 
-82 EKFTIAKWNDIQSGL
+82 
-97 KLPKYEDENP
+97 
-107 EAEAGWENAQT
+107 
-118 TSVVEANREGY
+118 
-129 VSTTAIGS
+129 GS
-137 HFDGEL
+137 HFDGTQGKKVIADVEHD
-143 GQKITANVHHGETW
+143 TVWTV
-157 PILSVTFKVKDDAS
+157 LSVEFKVKDSAPV
-171 IGAATQNFAI
+171 GNVTQAFSI
-181 ASEADKL
+181 ASSAKDL

-194 SGKSVKYVAATSD
+194 SGKSEKYVVAVSD
-207 AVTATV
+207 DISATV
-213 VQELTD
+213 VQELGS
-219 VALTGSVTIPTK
+219 VALNGSVTTPTK
-231 GGTDSSNLTGGNVA
+231 GGTASSNLTGTNVTA
-245 TNVTWSPA
+245 NVTWSPA

-280 DSSNVTLEGYTFTKS
+280 DSSNVTMDGYTFTRS
-295 GNSFVATKTFEKT
+295 GNSFVATKTFET
-308 DDKSLTGLTVTTR
+308 TANKSLTGLTVTNQ
-321 PTKTAYTHGDHFDP
+321 PTKKTYTHGDQFDQN
-335 AGMVVKATYD
+335 GMVVKATYD
-345 DGSADNNF
+345 DGSTDNNF
-353 TGYTVSYN
+353 TDYTVSYAN
-361 GTYLK
+361 GTCLK
-366 NGDSAV
+366 KGDTTV
-372 TLTAGNQRVQVSGLT
+372 TLTAGGKTAKVSGLT

-417 LTDAVVG
+417 LTDVVNG
-424 EAVSVTMPTKGNM
+424 ETVSVAMPTQGT
-437 ADANVGNNKSVNVTK
+437 ADNANVGSNKSVTVAK
-452 PELTGNDA
+452 PELTGTDA

-483 YAKIEDT
+483 YAKTKDT

-634 TATAAEVSTQ
+634 TATAAEVPAQ

-657 PKEVGLTWNNAIE
+657 KKTVGLTWNNATE

-682 TATGLVSGDEVNV
+682 TATGLVSGDEGKVEI
-695 TVTGGTERD
+695 TVTGGTEKD
-704 AGTHT
+704 AGTYT
-709 ATATALTGER
+709 ATATTLTGDK
-719 AENYTLPS
+719 AGNYALPN
-727 AKTQSYIINKKNIT
+727 AATHSYTITKKNVT
-741 VASVK
+741 VSSVT
-746 LKEKTYDGTTTAT
+746 LEEKTYDGTKNAN
-759 VESVKFNFGS
+759 VLEVHFNGFIGAF
-769 STGSPSSGGSGGN
+769 GGSE
-782 QSPYTATAVYDSA
+782 PFYTATAQFDDA
-795 NASDTASATVQVTLV
+795 NAGDTVSAKVRVCLKENS
-810 TGGRWD
+810 RPAK
-816 TNYNLTNG
+816 NYTLTNG
-824 ENFKTTGKINK
+824 ENFQTTGKIKK

-841 VAAKDAVY
+841 VTAKDAVY
-849 TSVAYAE
+849 TGVAYTEA
-856 TNLTKTS
+856 NLNKTS
-863 NVDTETTYTYYA
+863 NLDTPPTYTYYT
-875 DNNGAKGEAL
+875 DDNGAKGTAL
-885 TAVPVNAGTYWVEGN
+885 KTAPVNAGTYWVEGSFEE
-900 IAATTNY
+900 TTNY
-907 SAVTSEAVKF
+907 SAVTSKAVKF
-917 QITKAPLTITAKPH
+917 QITKAPLTIKANDK

-938 VANDGVTYK
+938 ANNDGVTY
-947 GLAGSDTSSVVT
+947 T
-959 GLAYEYNYERYGN
+959 GLVNSEDGATVVSGLIYDYNYEQYGN
-972 VGDYTIT
+972 VGNYTIT
-979 PNGAA
+979 PNGAV

-992 QPGKLTVG
+992 RPGKLTVG
-1000 QKKVTLTWEPTGDT
+1000 QKEVTLTWEPTGENPV

-1024 TATVGGTV
+1024 TATVGDTV
-1032 NNDVITATVVG
+1032 NSDVITATVVG

-1061 DKAGNYAPPTEVTKS
+1061 EKAGNYKLPATNLEKTYRIKS
-1076 YAIQAALSASELT
+1076 VLDASDLT
-1089 VTPATVTATIDGLTI
+1089 VTPNTVTATIDGLTI

-1109 KNASETV
+1109 ASTNV
-1116 TVKKGKVTAA
+1116 TVSATGATVEG
-1126 DNKLTV
+1126 DKLTI
-1132 NGVTYTIDDSAVKVI
+1132 NGVTYTIDKTGVKTIDSNTVTVAEQPEINISLPADVEANSPLKAV
-1147 DTAKIEIKT
+1147 DNNATTAT
-1156 PTCTVKVPDELA
+1156 
-1168 AALTGFAATSDGLNN
+1168 GLNN
-1183 AMADLIAKAAEGMPE
+1183 ALADLIAKAGDTLPDGAT
-1198 NAKKVE
+1198 KVE
-1204 VTVVLEICPTAYADG
+1204 VQAILNIQALSYTNGTSL
-1219 KLRLSIEPKIKY
+1219 KLNIKPQIKY
-1231 EYKDEQGATIST
+1231 TYKNGDKTVQEKT
-1243 KEEAVKNSDIKSLI
+1243 VDVNNSDIKAPVSISVNLPSSF
-1257 TIGVK
+1257 V
-1262 VPNGFTPNFAKHYL
+1262 PNFAKHGSEWL
-1276 SGSTYEMLPVTI
+1276 KVKTESGV
-1288 DSNGYATW
+1288 ATW

-1304 ELVSDTRTAAVTFTF
+1304 ELVKDDRSATVNFTF

-1324 QTITY
+1324 QSITY
-1329 GPADIGKAFPTD
+1329 GPADIGKTFPTD

-1352 IGEKTYTTLTEKA
+1352 IGDKTYTTLTEEA
-1365 LSELSSAADK
+1365 LTRLNGTTAQ

-1382 QKSNNGGNGGNSGG
+1382 QKSNNGGNHGGSGG

-1515 ATTFSPETSC
+1515 ATTFSPEASC

-1624 WAKEQGITSGTT
+1624 WAKEQGITSGTS